1 MNARMR
7 KDARVRSRE
16 PEAAE
21 TRREDEPRIVIQHEM
36 GCPESR
42 AEHHVNK
49 ARQHANLRCRQRL
62 RAT

>member
-1 MNARMR
+1 
-7 KDARVRSRE
+7 
-16 PEAAE
+16 
-21 TRREDEPRIVIQHEM
+21 VIQHEM

-62 RAT
+62 RAA